1 MVRQVMTIF
10 IADPDEIHTSL
21 LYYITFK
28 LAIIAISH
36 AMTLDENNMDFRV
49 TLDIMHAT

>member
-21 LYYITFK
+21 LYIT
-28 LAIIAISH
+28 LAIAISH

-49 TLDIMHAT
+49 NIITLDIMHAT